1 MSPQSRFT
9 TIVLAL
15 AIGPA
20 LAARAADEIAVKG
33 REIFQKYQHVTV
45 TVQLVLKSKMSMPG
59 YGGRSNESKQDA
71 TGTTIDPSGLTVL
84 SLSATDPGSILS
96 GMASGEGDGG
106 PDLKFKMENELTD
119 VKILTHDGAELPA
132 EVVLRDKDLDLAF
145 VRPKQRPAAPM
156 PAIDLSHAGEAQLL
170 DQVITLNR
178 LGKVAGRAY
187 AASVER
193 ISAVVLK
200 PRTFYAVGG
209 DATATTLG
217 SPAFTLDGQLLG
229 VFVLR
234 IIKGGDSGGGGLMGF
249 NFQPE
254 GLRPIILPASTIQ
267 KAAKQAPELKEK
279 L

>member
-1 MSPQSRFT
+1 MPPQFHLT
-9 TIVLAL
+9 GFVALVLAL
-15 AIGPA
+15 T
-20 LAARAADEIAVKG
+20 LAARADDEIAVKG
-33 REIFQKYQHVTV
+33 REIFEKYQHATV

-59 YGGRSNESKQDA
+59 FGGRSNESKQEA

-96 GMASGEGDGG
+96 SMMGGDGDGSGEV
-106 PDLKFKMENELTD
+106 KFKMENELTD
-119 VKILTHDGAELPA
+119 AKILTHDGAELPA
-132 EVVLRDKDLDLAF
+132 EVVLRDKELDLAF
-145 VRPKQRPAAPM
+145 LRPKQKPAAPV
-156 PAIDLSHAGEAQLL
+156 PAIDLAQAGEAHLL

-178 LGKVAGRAY
+178 LGKAAGRAY

-217 SPAFTLDGQLLG
+217 SPAFTLGGQLLG

-234 IIKGGDSGGGGLMGF
+234 TVRSPDSGGGGLFGF
-249 NFQPE
+249 NFQSE
-254 GLRPIILPASTIQ
+254 ALRPIILPAATIR
-267 KAAKQAPELKEK
+267 KAAKQVPELKEK
-279 L
+279 